1 MSSTSPHKPS
11 EYHKMIAEAL
21 DDEFL
26 RRTLDKFAVD
36 YRASRD
42 KVFTEVDGAD
52 LIRRIADRKDWCARH
67 LEELYEQFKTED
79 GKAASSWAADYQWF
93 GGNYQNNDSAKS
105 SYFEIIDYVKA
116 A

>member
-1 MSSTSPHKPS
+1 MTK
-11 EYHKMIAEAL
+11 
-21 DDEFL
+21 
-26 RRTLDKFAVD
+26 
-36 YRASRD
+36 
-42 KVFTEVDGAD
+42 
-52 LIRRIADRKDWCARH
+52 
-67 LEELYEQFKTED
+67 YEQFKTED